1 MDICS
6 VCASFQFGGH
16 QFWGAVSLGGR
27 QLLGVVGETQLE
39 KGLPAR
45 IPSLVSRLLSA
56 LPSSLCALIFC
67 LGIARVCCCAY
78 VLLRECAAACVCCCV
93 CVLLQAAHLL
103 CPCPCVCAKLPA
115 TMLSREHTTPTL
127 SKVAHCGHTWQYRG
141 GAERSGRASYG
152 YAAVPSAPRCL
163 EDHFPHRGASMS
175 SALAAT
181 WISPSRHR
189 SPRIKYKVYC
199 VTH

>member
-1 MDICS
+1 MGGR
-6 VCASFQFGGH
+6 QFGGSSA
-16 QFWGAVSLGGR
+16 FGCRGGNA
-27 QLLGVVGETQLE
+27 VGERPPRANSTS
-39 KGLPAR
+39 GLS
-45 IPSLVSRLLSA
+45 PSLCSAVISLRSHFLSRHRA
-56 LPSSLCALIFC
+56 C
-67 LGIARVCCCAY
+67 
-78 VLLRECAAACVCCCV
+78 VLLRVCAAARVCCCV